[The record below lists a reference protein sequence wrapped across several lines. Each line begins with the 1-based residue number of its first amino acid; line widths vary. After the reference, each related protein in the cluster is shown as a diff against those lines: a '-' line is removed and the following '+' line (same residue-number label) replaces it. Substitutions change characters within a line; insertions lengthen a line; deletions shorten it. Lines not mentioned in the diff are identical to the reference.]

1 MTDAANLII
10 CSGECTLVRVDDTDR
25 AALWLACFVPSMA
38 VPFPEYFLRTR
49 RQESWWEADGVIV
62 DVVGHFPSYAELRDF
77 RTSWRHT
84 KLHQVANERRLTREA
99 VSRAWGMLWMDSW
112 WDWIR
117 QARRDRPLTHWGVD
131 DPDEE

>member
-1 MTDAANLII
+1 
-10 CSGECTLVRVDDTDR
+10 
-25 AALWLACFVPSMA
+25 MA

-49 RQESWWEADGVIV
+49 RQESWWEVDGVIV

-77 RTSWRHT
+77 RASWRYT

-112 WDWIR
+112 WDLIR
-117 QARRDRPLTHWGVD
+117 QARRDRSLTHWGVD